1 MKPGLAGLWTSRRR
15 RPLDRR
21 RVRRRSRGGGENRSV
36 CLPRTPSAAAPW
48 NALPDPAAG
57 CDAVVTPP
65 STPSWT
71 THLPPLGP
79 LVQSHVLVSLF
90 GGRGSGGKGG
100 GSIGPLRGG
109 HLLGP
114 VGDSGRDRRHRAP
127 VGDTE
132 MKRRKQKP
140 RNQLANQG
148 EKGNPTTA
156 R

>member
-21 RVRRRSRGGGENRSV
+21 RVRRRSRGGENRSV

-100 GSIGPLRGG
+100 LSRATARRTPAGACRGFWEGQTAPGACGG
-109 HLLGP
+109 HGNEKKKTKTKKP
-114 VGDSGRDRRHRAP
+114 VS
-127 VGDTE
+127 
-132 MKRRKQKP
+132 KP
-140 RNQLANQG
+140 R
-148 EKGNPTTA
+148 
-156 R
+156 